1 MKPLFLLFA
10 FAVSGVI
17 LAQDPAAPSEPAP
30 ATPEVEKPA
39 PAKPAAT
46 PTELPPLPD
55 PAPVPEDPDLMRNQP
70 GSRLKPDP
78 SLIPER
84 IPARPGERTKT
95 RSSTLKPPTTSADLD
110 ARIRFRQAHTR
121 AANEPAIQA
130 LWTESRV
137 ALTDYEKRDALRRYY
152 NTLYKRI
159 VSFDKGLKTLVD
171 ERQRLSLR
179 RLDQTRI
186 DPTDP
191 LDEEHRQRRE

>member
-1 MKPLFLLFA
+1 M
-10 FAVSGVI
+10 
-17 LAQDPAAPSEPAP
+17 
-30 ATPEVEKPA
+30 
-39 PAKPAAT
+39 
-46 PTELPPLPD
+46 
-55 PAPVPEDPDLMRNQP
+55 
-70 GSRLKPDP
+70 
-78 SLIPER
+78 
-84 IPARPGERTKT
+84 
-95 RSSTLKPPTTSADLD
+95 
-110 ARIRFRQAHTR
+110 
-121 AANEPAIQA
+121 
-130 LWTESRV
+130 